1 MSANSEPPV
10 SKDVEFTEASYP
22 AIAKEDAELT
32 PEKPTNNNN
41 SARRGRMITAG
52 LLATVVLALIAILVS
67 GIFQVTSRWLIV
79 CPKDLPVN
87 DPAPILWQDVV
98 AEEPRSAK
106 LGVPDKLVSQTGFK
120 SVADSATTSTGG
132 N

>member
-1 MSANSEPPV
+1 MSANSETPNP
-10 SKDVEFTEASYP
+10 KDVEFTEASYP
-22 AIAKEDAELT
+22 AIGKEDAELT
-32 PEKPTNNNN
+32 PEKTTSHNN
-41 SARRGRMITAG
+41 SSRRGRMITAG

-79 CPKDLPVN
+79 CPQDLPVN

-98 AEEPRSAK
+98 EQGPRSAK

-120 SVADSATTSTGG
+120 SVADRATTRTGG